1 MVQWVQVN
9 PCSGNQDPTC
19 RVVWLGEKNKGQSK
33 QNHHW
38 YADINSKRIKAAE
51 GKAWSAWLVGFP
63 LGEGE
68 GGLGR
73 WAPSFTG
80 SVTLSFLS

>member
-1 MVQWVQVN
+1 MSCGVARRKQ
-9 PCSGNQDPTC
+9 
-19 RVVWLGEKNKGQSK
+19 KGQSK
-33 QNHHW
+33 QNHH
-38 YADINSKRIKAAE
+38 YADVNSKRIKAAE

-80 SVTLSFLS
+80 SVTLSFLSWEDYYFICLLNA